1 MSLFLVPSGRSIR
14 SFVATTTS
22 SSRRLK
28 ALVANFRRKLLQVV
42 DLKQDNWVRVYQ
54 GDGLRFLSV
63 SLFSY
68 AGILWTFGER
78 KKHVT
83 SIPPPIAIVV
93 ARGKTGD
100 EG

>member
-1 MSLFLVPSGRSIR
+1 M
-14 SFVATTTS
+14 
-22 SSRRLK
+22 
-28 ALVANFRRKLLQVV
+28 
-42 DLKQDNWVRVYQ
+42 YQ

-63 SLFSY
+63 SLSPY
-68 AGILWTFGER
+68 AGMLRTFDER

-83 SIPPPIAIVV
+83 SIHPPIAIVV